1 MNTMTSKEI
10 REKFLEF
17 FEKKGHKIVPS
28 SSLLPTDPSVLFTS
42 AGMQQFS
49 LYLQGKQDPVK
60 EFGKRHLV
68 DSQKCFRSDD
78 IEEVGDDTHH
88 TFFEM
93 LGNWS
98 IGQDE
103 KGDYFKQGAIKLAME
118 FLTKELKLNPEKFC
132 ITIFKGNKDIP
143 KDTESEKF
151 WQEQGIAKEKIKEFG
166 EEDNLWG
173 PVGEIGPCGPCSEI
187 HYDRGDKYGC
197 GKDGC
202 GPNCQQCQRFVEIWN
217 LVFIEFFKDKDGKYI
232 SLPQKSVDTG
242 MGLER
247 ITAIFQDK
255 PTAYETDLFF
265 PVIQEIE
272 KNSSK
277 SYKLQVPS
285 FRIIADH
292 IRGAIFL
299 INDGVLPLNIGQGYI
314 LRRILR
320 RAIRFGKILE
330 ISNQEFLLDL
340 AKITINLYKDVYPEI
355 LDKQADILDVIQ
367 KEQQK
372 FSKTLE
378 RGLLEFEKLVKT
390 DPPATLRVA
399 MWAGNEIK
407 VISGEQAFD
416 LYQTYGFP
424 IEMTKELAQEKG
436 FDVDEKEFNEKLKK
450 HQEISR
456 AGKEKKFGGGGEFS
470 PELHTVTHLLHSA
483 LRQVLG
489 EDVQQMGSDITLER
503 LRFDFSFDRK
513 MTADEIKEVEDLVN
527 EKIKQNLV
535 VKKQEMSYDEAIKS
549 GALAFFRDKYPE
561 KVSVYS
567 ICDKKS
573 EEIFSKE
580 ICAGPHIENTSEL
593 GKFKITKEKSS
604 SAGIRRIKAV
614 ISDK

>member
-1 MNTMTSKEI
+1 MNTMDSEEI
-10 REKFLEF
+10 RRKFLGF
-17 FEKKGHKIVPS
+17 FEKNGHKIVPS

-60 EFGKRHLV
+60 EFGTRHLV

-103 KGDYFKQGAIKLAME
+103 KGYYFKQGAIKMAME
-118 FLTKELKLNPEKFC
+118 FLTKELKLNPEKFY

-151 WQEQGIAKEKIKEFG
+151 WQEQGIPSERIKEFE

-173 PVGEIGPCGPCSEI
+173 PVGEIGLCGPCSEI
-187 HYDRGDKYGC
+187 HYDRGQEFGC
-197 GKDGC
+197 GKKDC
-202 GPNCQQCQRFVEIWN
+202 GPNCAHCQRYVEIWN
-217 LVFIEFFKDKDGKYI
+217 LVFMEFFKDKDGKYV
-232 SLPQKSVDTG
+232 SLLQKSVDTG
-242 MGLER
+242 MGFER
-247 ITAIFQDK
+247 ITGILQDK
-255 PTAYETDLFF
+255 PTAYETDLFL

-272 KNSSK
+272 KLSEKKYETNK
-277 SYKLQVPS
+277 KS

-330 ISNQEFLLDL
+330 ISNQDFLIDL
-340 AKITINLYKDVYPEI
+340 AKITINIYKDVYPEI

-378 RGLLEFEKLVKT
+378 NGLLQFEKLVKSSET
-390 DPPATLRVA
+390 
-399 MWAGNEIK
+399 K
-407 VISGEQAFD
+407 VISGEQVFD

-424 IEMTKELAQEKG
+424 IEMTKELAKEKG
-436 FDVDEKEFNEKLKK
+436 FDVDEKEFNEKLEK

-470 PELHTVTHLLHSA
+470 PKLHTATHLLHSA

-489 EDVQQMGSDITLER
+489 NDVQQMGSDITLER

-513 MTADEIKEVEDLVN
+513 MTQEEIKQVEELVN

-535 VKKQEMSYDEAIKS
+535 VKKQEMSFDEAKKS

-561 KVSVYS
+561 RVNVYS
-567 ICDKKS
+567 ICDAKTD
-573 EEIFSKE
+573 EVFSKE

-593 GKFKITKEKSS
+593 GKLKIIKEQSS